1 MFYYVS
7 LEKRYENSIADYM
20 KKISLIL
27 ICTFGFLFAQSQQVM
42 DIKTGVFKKD
52 KSSITI
58 PERDIEKL
66 EDGYMVTYT
75 FENAMLQPDELF
87 SGTIF
92 WKMDGFG
99 LNQMSGDPSTLVR
112 DEMIA
117 IPSGY
122 IAKVEVVDSVYCD
135 YNYELTPARQ
145 PLIDSGT
152 EVYTKQNVLAIRPYD
167 GFKPSTIVSQCAPQ
181 SYRGHNLC
189 IAQVSPIQYN
199 YNTKTVRAY
208 SKIKYKVTF
217 IPNHECDS
225 PINRTGPKH
234 LSCEDGFL
242 TNNVIGGRLEET
254 NLERTESISQADVRD
269 YLILSTNKYSEAVN
283 RFAQWKRLLGFNV
296 HVFLRNDWTSTSV
309 KDTITDAYANL
320 PALYY
325 LLIIGDN
332 DDVPAQQSS
341 LYQSH
346 ITDFHYGCMDG
357 DYIPDIYCGRL
368 SVSTS
373 DEAINVVEKIIGY
386 EKTPPINTDFYNKGL
401 HCSYFEDRDHDSYA
415 DRRFAQTSE
424 DVRTYVMLQGKSIQR
439 VYYTEPNVTP
449 LYWNNGSFSYGEAIP
464 DELKKPGFAWDG
476 NYTDI
481 NNAINDGVLYV
492 LHRDHGGTT
501 CWGDPYYNKNHIS
514 NLSNGNLLPV
524 VFSMNCFTGK
534 FNNNCFAESFLRKSN
549 GGCVAIYAA
558 TETSYT
564 GYNDAL
570 TTGMFDAIWPNPGL
584 SINIPGYNY
593 NFPTTP
599 NPTYTLGQILA
610 QGNVRL
616 AETFRYNSIFT
627 KYTKEIFHCFGDP
640 SMKIYTQCP
649 TAFTNVIIS
658 RNESSISV
666 NLGDSVV
673 ARITAYNP
681 TTGEVQSFVG
691 NFATITT
698 SNPEEDIICISAH
711 NRIPYIQ
718 SPDIMY
724 IQNTNITGTFDE
736 FHDIIK
742 VGNHV
747 TTAIEAGD
755 VTTSNAEITLRAR
768 KVVLDDGTYISVGSS
783 LRTDN

>member
-7 LEKRYENSIADYM
+7 LEKRYENSIVDHM

-27 ICTFGFLFAQSQQVM
+27 ICAFGFLFAQAQQVM
-42 DIKTGVFKKD
+42 DLRTGVFNKN
-52 KSSITI
+52 KSSTI
-58 PERDIEKL
+58 PQREIEKL

-75 FENAMLQPDELF
+75 FENAMIQPDDLF
-87 SGTIF
+87 SGTVF

-99 LNQMSGDPSTLVR
+99 LNQMPGDPSTLIR
-112 DEMIA
+112 DDLIA
-117 IPSGY
+117 VPFGS
-122 IAKVEVVDSVYCD
+122 IANVEVIDSAYRD

-145 PLIDSGT
+145 PLIDSGD
-152 EVYTKQNVLAIRPYD
+152 EVYTKQNVLAIIPYD
-167 GFKPSTIVSQCAPQ
+167 GFKPSNIVSIDGIQ
-181 SYRGHNLC
+181 SYRGHQLC
-189 IAQVSPIQYN
+189 STRVSPIQYN
-199 YNTKTVRAY
+199 SNTKTVRAY
-208 SKIKYKVTF
+208 SIIKYKLTL
-217 IPNHECDS
+217 IPNHEVDS
-225 PINRTGPKH
+225 SINRTVPKL
-234 LSCEDGFL
+234 LSCEDSFL
-242 TNNVIGGRLEET
+242 SNNVIGGRLEET
-254 NLERTESISQADVRD
+254 NLERTESTSQADVRD
-269 YLILSTNKYSEAVN
+269 YLILSTNTYSEAVN

-296 HVFLRNDWTSTSV
+296 HVILKNDWTSTSV
-309 KDTITDAYANL
+309 KDTVTDAYANL

-332 DDVPAQQSS
+332 NDVPAQQSS
-341 LYQSH
+341 LNRTH
-346 ITDFHYGCMDG
+346 ITDFHYGCMDN

-401 HCSYFEDRDHDSYA
+401 HCAYFEDRNHDGYA

-449 LYWNNGSFSYGEAIP
+449 LYWNNGSYSYGEAIP

-492 LHRDHGGTT
+492 LHRDHGGITY
-501 CWGDPYYNKNHIS
+501 WGYPYYNQNHIS

-524 VFSMNCFTGK
+524 VFSMNCLTGK
-534 FNNNCFAESFLRKSN
+534 FDNNCFAETFLRKSN

-558 TETSYT
+558 TETSYS

-570 TTGMFDAIWPNPGL
+570 TTGMFDAIWSNPGL
-584 SINIPGYNY
+584 SIHIPGHNY
-593 NFPTTP
+593 TFSTTP
-599 NPTYTLGQILA
+599 TPTYALGQILA
-610 QGNVRL
+610 QGYVRL
-616 AETFRYNSIFT
+616 DETYGYNNTYT

-649 TAFTNVIIS
+649 TAFTDVLIS
-658 RNESSISV
+658 RNDSSISV
-666 NLGDSVV
+666 NLGDSVI

-681 TTGEVQSFVG
+681 ATGEVQSYVG
-691 NFATITT
+691 NFATIT
-698 SNPEEDIICISAH
+698 SPYPEEDIICISAH
-711 NRIPYIQ
+711 NRIPFIQ
-718 SPDIMY
+718 IPDVMY
-724 IQNTNITGTFDE
+724 IQNTNITGILDE
-736 FHDIIK
+736 THDIIK

-768 KVVLDDGTYISVGSS
+768 KVVLDNGTYISVGSS
-783 LRTDN
+783 FKAVNQ